1 MRSFVIFSVLGQ
13 NYGVDIERV
22 KRILPAQ
29 ELTEVPDAG
38 SHIEGMFQYEKN
50 VLKVLSFR
58 KAIGQK
64 SYEEKLQAMFPEIK
78 AKYKAWFEALRH
90 SVETGEAFEKTT
102 DPHDCDLGKWID
114 SFYPDDEEVLTL
126 MKKLNRAHQD
136 FFTSAVTV
144 LDKRTMNVDEAKRLF
159 EGEITKSYNNTLM
172 YLDKISDLSHRVA
185 AELQRCLIIEGK
197 DGKSFGINID
207 SVEDIVHVEDNEL
220 HEVKQEQYMGDFMNV
235 AAILTHNK
243 KLVTIIKD
251 ISLDKRSA

>member
-13 NYGVDIERV
+13 NYAVDIESV

-29 ELTEVPDAG
+29 ELTENPEEGPHV
-38 SHIEGMFQYEKN
+38 EGMFQYEKN

-102 DPHDCDLGKWID
+102 DPHACDLGKWID
-114 SFYPDDEEVLTL
+114 SFYPDDEEVLSL

-136 FFTSAVTV
+136 LFTSAMSV
-144 LDKRTMNVDEAKRLF
+144 LEKRAASVDEAKRLMA
-159 EGEITKSYNNTLM
+159 GEIRDTYNDTLV
-172 YLDKISDLSHRVA
+172 YLGKIAGLSHKVA
-185 AELQRCLIIEGK
+185 AELQRCLIIEDKNGK
-197 DGKSFGINID
+197 FFGLNID
-207 SVEDIVHVEDNEL
+207 SVEDIVHVEEDEL
-220 HEVKQEQYMGDFMNV
+220 HEVQQDQHMGDFMNV
-235 AAILTHNK
+235 AGILTHNK

-251 ISLDKRSA
+251 ISLEQRGA